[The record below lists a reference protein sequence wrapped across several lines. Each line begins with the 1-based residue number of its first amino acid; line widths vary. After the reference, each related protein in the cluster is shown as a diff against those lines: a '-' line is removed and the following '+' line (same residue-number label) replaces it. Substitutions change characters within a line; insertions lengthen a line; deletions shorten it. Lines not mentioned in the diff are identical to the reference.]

1 MNPFEVLQRGE
12 KICSQKR
19 FQIIETVVKK
29 VSYFGKLYSLAES
42 IAGKLPRKNL
52 FKV

>member
-1 MNPFEVLQRGE
+1 MFTK
-12 KICSQKR
+12 KIPNNRDGS
-19 FQIIETVVKK
+19 KK